1 MSELRN
7 HTYTP
12 AGSLVK
18 LVQALGYLLSLDDNK
33 KMNRVKLIKLLWA
46 ADRFHMRRYGR
57 TVSESRY
64 YAMPHGPVCSLALD
78 IAQLNRDFA
87 LDDDD
92 ISYISEFFTADG
104 YSTAMS
110 KNPGDDYLSE
120 TDKEMMRKAYQVF
133 NSAED
138 FDLADQVSHKYPE
151 WLQYKSYF
159 DGGERSSQPIDEAKF
174 FENPDRDD
182 YFEEDKDVLDAAR
195 EVFIEQREIVD
206 SISTQS

>member
-64 YAMPHGPVCSLALD
+64 
-78 IAQLNRDFA
+78 
-87 LDDDD
+87 
-92 ISYISEFFTADG
+92 
-104 YSTAMS
+104 
-110 KNPGDDYLSE
+110 
-120 TDKEMMRKAYQVF
+120 
-133 NSAED
+133 
-138 FDLADQVSHKYPE
+138 
-151 WLQYKSYF
+151 
-159 DGGERSSQPIDEAKF
+159 
-174 FENPDRDD
+174 
-182 YFEEDKDVLDAAR
+182 
-195 EVFIEQREIVD
+195 
-206 SISTQS
+206 